1 MSLSRVKVWERGEVL
16 TYSDLNNEFNNIL
29 NNGSLLV
36 QPWSGNFDLDGN
48 VLILDANGDTSL
60 DATVNDTIDVTIAG
74 ADDFRF
80 TANTFTALSGSSITV
95 ASGNVNMTSGD
106 LAFTAGRVLGAKG
119 ADVASASAV
128 TVPTDANTFDLTGTT
143 TITSFST
150 VQAGV
155 TYRVRYTGAGLNVIH
170 NATSLIC
177 PFGTDYRLV
186 QNEVIDLL
194 SLGSGNWVLIP
205 VCGAPH
211 AEPGLYLPGHFST
224 APTGALLTDGT
235 AVNCTTY
242 HGLAKKLIPQ
252 ASTLG
257 NSGTSIGTL
266 TANASTDEIT
276 VSAHGLS
283 VNDIVHFTNT
293 GGALPTGISANTVYY
308 VQSVVSSTI
317 FKISTTRGG
326 SVLDITGAGSGTNTA
341 HNKVNVPDLRGRVL
355 IGLDNLGGSAASRIT
370 SASTNGANST
380 TLAGAGGAQ
389 THTLVDAEVPS
400 QQVTLTGYDGSVAGP
415 TSGFVYYTTNQMTPV
430 GSVTLTSEGG
440 GGAHSNTQPWLAAGI
455 AIRF

>member
-29 NNGSLLV
+29 NNGTLLV
-36 QPWSGNFDLDGN
+36 QPWAGNFDLDGN

-80 TANTFTALSGSSITV
+80 TANTFTALSGSSIALTQ
-95 ASGNVNMTSGD
+95 GNLTLSSGD
-106 LAFTAGRVLGAKG
+106 ITVTSGRVLTPKG
-119 ADVASASAV
+119 SDVASSSSI
-128 TVPTDANTFDLTGTT
+128 TMPTDATVFDLTGTT

-211 AEPGLYLPGHFST
+211 AEPGMYLPGHFST
-224 APTGALLTDGT
+224 APTGALLTDGA

-242 HGLAKKLIPQ
+242 HGLAKILVPS

-257 NSGTSIGTL
+257 NTGTSVGTI
-266 TANASTDEIT
+266 TANAGTDELT
-276 VSAHGLS
+276 LASHGLA
-283 VNDIVHFTNT
+283 VNDIVHFTNA
-293 GGALPTGISANTVYY
+293 GGALPTGISADTVYY
-308 VQSVVSSTI
+308 VQAVVSSSV
-317 FKISTTRGG
+317 FKISATRGG
-326 SVLDITGAGSGTNTA
+326 AVLDITGAGSGTNTV
-341 HNKVNVPDLRGRVL
+341 HNKVNVPDLRGRAL

-370 SASTNGANST
+370 SSSTNGANST
-380 TLAGAGGAQ
+380 TLGGAGGAQ
-389 THTLVDAEVPS
+389 THTLSTGEIPAHDHT
-400 QQVTLTGYDGSVAGP
+400 VTLAITGASAS
-415 TSGFVYYTTNQMTPV
+415 TSIFNKSSATTSNQV
-430 GSVTLTSEGG
+430 ITSSSTGG
-440 GGAHSNTQPWLAAGI
+440 GGAHSNTQPWLTAGI